1 MITDQGARGG
11 VDTQRE
17 PRSPLHVLIVDDAA
31 STRLLLRGVLEH
43 SSQFDVVGEADD
55 GAMAIELA
63 DSLQP
68 DVVLLDLSM
77 PVTDGSSALAGL
89 LAVAPRTRVIVL
101 SGTDTP
107 AAPLLAAGATAF
119 VPKGLSPFELL
130 DRLDSSLGLSVPL
143 PRTPPELP
151 TLEQSTAYPIPAV
164 SSTRTQPRAVICD
177 DDPTTRRLVA
187 QILANC
193 HVPVVAETDTV
204 PHLLSVIGLAQPEL
218 LVLDLWLEGT
228 PGTSALPDIG
238 GISPGTYVVVYS
250 AYAELKE
257 RALASGAASFIAKPD
272 FVALEDEIRRVVTG
286 PPR

>member
-1 MITDQGARGG
+1 MITDQSPIAGS
-11 VDTQRE
+11 DTKRE
-17 PRSPLHVLIVDDAA
+17 PGSPLHLLIVDDAP
-31 STRLLLRGVLEH
+31 STRLFLRGVLEH
-43 SSQFDVVGEADD
+43 SSQFDVVGEAGD

-107 AAPLLAAGATAF
+107 AAPLLAAGATALL
-119 VPKGLSPFELL
+119 PKGLSPFELL
-130 DRLDSSLGLSVPL
+130 DRLDSSLGLPVPL
-143 PRTPPELP
+143 PRTVPQSP
-151 TLEQSTAYPIPAV
+151 TLEQPSADPSPAV
-164 SSTRTQPRAVICD
+164 PGRTHPRAVICD

-193 HVPVVAETDTV
+193 NVPVVAETDTV
-204 PHLLSVIGLAQPEL
+204 PHLLSVMGLAQPEL

-250 AYAELKE
+250 AYAELKD
-257 RALASGAASFIAKPD
+257 RALASGAASFIAKPN